1 MKSIKIKKE
10 NNLYCIQG
18 FDEKSKKLV
27 TMFTGESL
35 ARCMD
40 FIRLRIIKNI
50 ISYSK
55 YGNQFKNNITYLF
68 SKLFESCTRKKK
80 KAIKN
85 TFEKLD
91 DNYNL
96 KTLPFKFYKT
106 KYGYYLICKYYIF
119 KFTLYLTDKG
129 EIRRKRRN
137 EPIESLIIDSD
148 ILKAELYI

>member
-18 FDEKSKKLV
+18 FDEKAKKV
-27 TMFTGESL
+27 VNIFTAESL
-35 ARCMD
+35 ESCMNYM
-40 FIRLRIIKNI
+40 RLRIIKDI
-50 ISYSK
+50 IACSK
-55 YGNQFKNNITYLF
+55 YGNQYKENITYF
-68 SKLFESCTRKKK
+68 FYKLFESCTRKKK

-91 DNYNL
+91 DNYLL
-96 KTLPFKFYKT
+96 KTIPFKFYKT

-119 KFTLYLTDKG
+119 KFTLYITDKG
-129 EIRRKRRN
+129 EIRRKIRN

>member
-18 FDEKSKKLV
+18 YDEKTKKV
-27 TMFTGESL
+27 VNMFTGESL
-35 ARCMD
+35 ASCMD
-40 FIRLRIIKNI
+40 FMRLRIIKNI
-50 ISYSK
+50 IVCSK
-55 YGNQFKNNITYLF
+55 YPESYKDSITYLF
-68 SKLFESCTRKKK
+68 SKLFESCNRKKK

-85 TFEKLD
+85 TFEKLE

-119 KFTLYLTDKG
+119 KFTLYISDEG

-137 EPIESLIIDSD
+137 EPIEKLIIDSE
-148 ILKAELYI
+148 ILQAELYI

>member
-18 FDEKSKKLV
+18 FDEKSKKV
-27 TMFTGESL
+27 VNMFTGGSLES
-35 ARCMD
+35 CMD
-40 FIRLRIIKNI
+40 FMRLRIIKNI
-50 ISYSK
+50 IKCSK
-55 YGNQFKNNITYLF
+55 HPEKYKQNISQLF

-91 DNYNL
+91 DNYLL
-96 KTLPFKFYKT
+96 KTIPFKFYKT

-119 KFTLYLTDKG
+119 KFTLYITDKR
-129 EIRRKRRN
+129 EIRRKIRN

-148 ILKAELYI
+148 ILNAELYI

>member
-18 FDEKSKKLV
+18 VDKKSKKV
-27 TMFTGESL
+27 ANIFASESL
-35 ARCMD
+35 ESCMNY
-40 FIRLRIIKNI
+40 IRLRIIKNI

-91 DNYNL
+91 DNYLL
-96 KTLPFKFYKT
+96 KTIPFKFYKT

-119 KFTLYLTDKG
+119 KFTLYIGDNG

>member
-18 FDEKSKKLV
+18 FDEKAKKV
-27 TMFTGESL
+27 VVMFTGESL
-35 ARCMD
+35 KSCMD
-40 FIRLRIIKNI
+40 FMRLRIIKNI
-50 ISYSK
+50 ITCSK
-55 YGNQFKNNITYLF
+55 YPKQYKDSITYVF

-85 TFEKLD
+85 TFEKLE

-119 KFTLYLTDKG
+119 KFTLYVSDKG
-129 EIRRKRRN
+129 EIRRKKRN
-137 EPIESLIIDSD
+137 EPIEKLIIDSE
-148 ILKAELYI
+148 ILQAELYI

>member
-10 NNLYCIQG
+10 NNFYCIQG
-18 FDEKSKKLV
+18 FDEKSKKV
-27 TMFTGESL
+27 VNMFTGGSLES
-35 ARCMD
+35 CMD

-91 DNYNL
+91 DNYFL
-96 KTLPFKFYKT
+96 KTIPFKFYKT

-119 KFTLYLTDKG
+119 KFTLYVSDKG
-129 EIRRKRRN
+129 EIRRKIRN
-137 EPIESLIIDSD
+137 EPIEYLILDSD

>member
-18 FDEKSKKLV
+18 YNEKTKKV
-27 TMFTGESL
+27 INMFTGESL
-35 ARCMD
+35 KSCMD
-40 FIRLRIIKNI
+40 FMRLRIIKNI
-50 ISYSK
+50 ITCSK
-55 YGNQFKNNITYLF
+55 YPKQYKDSITYLF
-68 SKLFESCTRKKK
+68 SKLFGSCTRKKK

-91 DNYNL
+91 DNYFL
-96 KTLPFKFYKT
+96 KTIPFEFYKT

-119 KFTLYLTDKG
+119 KFTLYVGDNG

-137 EPIESLIIDSD
+137 EPIEKLIIDSD

>member
-18 FDEKSKKLV
+18 FDEKAKKV
-27 TMFTGESL
+27 INMFTGESL
-35 ARCMD
+35 ESCMD
-40 FIRLRIIKNI
+40 FMRLRIIKNI
-50 ISYSK
+50 ITCSK
-55 YGNQFKNNITYLF
+55 HAEKYKQNITYLF

-91 DNYNL
+91 DNYLL
-96 KTLPFKFYKT
+96 KTIPFKFYKT

-119 KFTLYLTDKG
+119 KFTLYITDKG

-137 EPIESLIIDSD
+137 EPIEKLIIDSD
-148 ILKAELYI
+148 ILGSELYI

>member
-18 FDEKSKKLV
+18 FDEKSKKV
-27 TMFTGESL
+27 VNMFTGESL
-35 ARCMD
+35 ASCMNYM
-40 FIRLRIIKNI
+40 RLRIIKNI

-85 TFEKLD
+85 TFEKLE

-119 KFTLYLTDKG
+119 KFTLYISDEG

-137 EPIESLIIDSD
+137 EPIEKLIIDSE
-148 ILKAELYI
+148 ILQDELYI

>member
-18 FDEKSKKLV
+18 FDEKAKKV
-27 TMFTGESL
+27 VVMFTGESL
-35 ARCMD
+35 KSCMD
-40 FIRLRIIKNI
+40 FMRLRIIKNI
-50 ISYSK
+50 ITCSK
-55 YGNQFKNNITYLF
+55 YGNQYKESITYLF

-85 TFEKLD
+85 TFEKLE

-119 KFTLYLTDKG
+119 KFTLYVGDKG

-137 EPIESLIIDSD
+137 EPIESLIIDSE
-148 ILKAELYI
+148 ILQAELYI

>member
-10 NNLYCIQG
+10 NNLYG
-18 FDEKSKKLV
+18 VYGYDEKSKKV
-27 TMFTGESL
+27 VNMFTGESL
-35 ARCMD
+35 ESCMD
-40 FIRLRIIKNI
+40 FMRLRIIKNI
-50 ISYSK
+50 ITYSK
-55 YGNQFKNNITYLF
+55 HPEKYKQNITYLF
-68 SKLFESCTRKKK
+68 SKLFESCTCKKK

-91 DNYNL
+91 DNYFL
-96 KTLPFKFYKT
+96 KTIPFKFYKT

-119 KFTLYLTDKG
+119 KFTLYVSDKG

-137 EPIESLIIDSD
+137 EPIEKLILDSD

>member
-1 MKSIKIKKE
+1 MKSIIIKKE
-10 NNLYCIQG
+10 NNLYG
-18 FDEKSKKLV
+18 VYGYDEKSKKV
-27 TMFTGESL
+27 VNIFTGESL
-35 ARCMD
+35 ASCMNYM
-40 FIRLRIIKNI
+40 RLRIIKNI

-55 YGNQFKNNITYLF
+55 YGNQYKNNITYLF

-80 KAIKN
+80 KVIKN

-119 KFTLYLTDKG
+119 KFTLYVSDEG
-129 EIRRKRRN
+129 RIRRKRRN
-137 EPIESLIIDSD
+137 EPIEKLILDSE
-148 ILKAELYI
+148 ILQAELYI